1 VKAYIEPE
9 EVGMMARA
17 AQCIRDMLL
26 ILMLFYLGCR
36 ISELLTLEVKD
47 IDFIKGMVT
56 IQHLNSA

>member
-1 VKAYIEPE
+1 MKAYIEPE